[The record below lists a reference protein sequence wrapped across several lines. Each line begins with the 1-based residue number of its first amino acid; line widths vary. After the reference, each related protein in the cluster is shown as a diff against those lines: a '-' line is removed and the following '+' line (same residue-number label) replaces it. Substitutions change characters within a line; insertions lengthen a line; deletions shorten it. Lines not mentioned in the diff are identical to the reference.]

1 MKFKVVAVVLA
12 AIMMCAGCADTG
24 GSEKNVPTS
33 AKQSAVSTVS
43 IPDPVPVPEGGWTDE
58 TLKDV
63 IYINGKNLDLP
74 CTVDDLGDGFEIEPD
89 KEADKE
95 LEDKGSASYN
105 LDYYGYNV
113 GYIIKM
119 EKDTISSIYFESGT
133 FQFSSDVREDYPYVP
148 FSINGVTIGMPF
160 SEAKE
165 IIGEEYIDEED
176 KISLRTEHF
185 WIVIRSCDD
194 KIKSIQ
200 VYKKLKESNQ
210 GE

>member
-1 MKFKVVAVVLA
+1 MKATKLTALLMAAVMMMGGA
-12 AIMMCAGCADTG
+12 ACEHNKKGVPPADA
-24 GSEKNVPTS
+24 KADFS
-33 AKQSAVSTVS
+33 A
-43 IPDPVPVPEGGWTDE
+43 PDPVPVPEGGWTDE

-63 IYINGKNLDLP
+63 IYINDKNFDLP

-95 LEDKGSASYN
+95 LEDKGSASYD

-194 KIKSIQ
+194 KTKSIQ